1 MGSSPINK
9 MASKL
14 LVIAF
19 ALLAVANA
27 ADIYSSSYDGLTCA
41 GTATSTSK
49 ITLDKCYN
57 NGDGGYEKVYHSA
70 TSGTYTFTTFGT
82 DTTCTTSTS
91 GLIAAIDT
99 CVETGAT
106 ASSPTATGSGKFQS
120 SYTSGALATYDCT
133 SGTCVAASASNSASH
148 VTVGT
153 LVVLTGLVVNLFA

>member
-27 ADIYSSSYDGLTCA
+27 ADIYSSSYAGLTCA

-49 ITLDKCYN
+49 ITLDSCYN
-57 NGDGGYEKVYHSA
+57 NGDGGYEKA
-70 TSGTYTFTTFGT
+70 TLSGSTYTYTTYGT
-82 DTTCTTSTS
+82 DTTCTTSTGTIS
-91 GLIAAIDT
+91 AAIDT
-99 CVETGAT
+99 CAATG
-106 ASSPTATGSGKFQS
+106 TATSAKFQS
-120 SYTSGALATYDCT
+120 SYTSGALDCT
-133 SGTCVAASASNSASH
+133 SYTCVSASASNSASQ

-153 LVVLTGLVVNLFA
+153 IAVLIGLVANLF

>member
-27 ADIYSSSYDGLTCA
+27 ADIYSSSYAGLTCA

-49 ITLDKCYN
+49 ITLDSCYN
-57 NGDGGYEKVYHSA
+57 NGDGGYEKA
-70 TSGTYTFTTFGT
+70 TLSGSTSTY
-82 DTTCTTSTS
+82 TTSTGTIS
-91 GLIAAIDT
+91 AAIDT
-99 CVETGAT
+99 CAATG
-106 ASSPTATGSGKFQS
+106 TATSAKFQS
-120 SYTSGALATYDCT
+120 SYTSGALDCTSYTRCGTWDCT
-133 SGTCVAASASNSASH
+133 SGTCVAASASNSASQ

-153 LVVLTGLVVNLFA
+153 IAVLIGLVANLFA